1 MLSSKLFCVLFFCLG
16 LSNGWPQFD
25 FMNQMGFGGGFN
37 NGPHPNSR
45 PGSRP
50 NSPLGDIFGNIN
62 GMVKGITDQIGKIA
76 QGLDVNND
84 LGKMAHGPPPP
95 QSEWVEHARRFCRRF
110 PGHPKCRGQLP
121 QFNDIGSMLN
131 GILVDS
137 GKWLP
142 KVPFINIR
150 DPLSGINSD
159 LKNALNGIQVQFG
172 QISQQF
178 ANNIRNI
185 CQQMNCKQQQQKN
198 VQMKQAILK
207 QTVDFEKK
215 VFGNN
220 VADKMNLRFDRTLQ
234 LKQALLEKAQL
245 KGVVAPEDNG
255 VFDKDLLL
263 TETQANFML
272 NELGKGGEGAIPMP
286 GSAKA
291 KRASI
296 FFEQNLI
303 QKWPSTS
310 PIPYTFDSSLDN
322 LDQNDVRGAISEI
335 EQKTCIRFKYFA
347 SPPKGNHINYQKV
360 NSPSFC
366 GLSYI
371 GRVEPANP
379 VYLSFQCG
387 NGRGIAV
394 HETMHALGVNHQH
407 LRMDRDKH
415 IKVDWSN
422 INPQQYDAFVVADS
436 KLYTTYGVKY
446 AYDSIMHYNAY
457 TGAVNIA
464 KPTMIPLVNQQ
475 ANIGL
480 LGQRAKMS
488 NADVEILNKMYC
500 KSAGCD
506 DKNVY
511 CGAWALQDLC
521 NNPNHNVWMRSNCRK
536 SCNFC

>member
-1 MLSSKLFCVLFFCLG
+1 
-16 LSNGWPQFD
+16 
-25 FMNQMGFGGGFN
+25 MGFNGGFN
-37 NGPHPNSR
+37 MGQLPPNSPPGSR
-45 PGSRP
+45 PGSP
-50 NSPLGDIFGNIN
+50 FGEIMGNIG
-62 GMVKGITDQIGKIA
+62 GMMKGLTDQIGKIT

-84 LGKMAHGPPPP
+84 LGKMAGGPPPP
-95 QSEWVEHARRFCRRF
+95 QNEWMEHARRFCRRF
-110 PGHPKCRGQLP
+110 PGHPKCRYNEAEHVWIYSGQLP

-131 GILVDS
+131 GILADT

-150 DPLSGINSD
+150 DPLAGINND
-159 LKNALNGIQVQFG
+159 LRNALAGISVQFG
-172 QISQQF
+172 QISQQI
-178 ANNIRNI
+178 ANNIKNI
-185 CQQMNCKQQQQKN
+185 CQRVNCKQQLQKN
-198 VQMKQAILK
+198 VQMKQDILK
-207 QTVDFEKK
+207 STVAFEKK
-215 VFGNN
+215 IFGND
-220 VADKMNLRFDRTLQ
+220 VADKMNMRFDRTLQ

-272 NELGKGGEGAIPMP
+272 NELGKGGEGAIPLP

-296 FFEQNLI
+296 FFEQNII
-303 QKWPSTS
+303 QKWPITA

-335 EQKTCIRFKYFA
+335 EQKTCIRFKYYA
-347 SPPKGNHINYQKV
+347 TPPRGNHINYQKV

-415 IKVDWSN
+415 IRIDWSN

-436 KLYTTYGVKY
+436 KMYTTYGVKY

-457 TGAVNIA
+457 TAAVNIA

-475 ANIGL
+475 SNIGL

-488 NADVEILNKMYC
+488 VADVEILNKMYC
-500 KSAGCD
+500 KAAGCD

>member
-1 MLSSKLFCVLFFCLG
+1 
-16 LSNGWPQFD
+16 
-25 FMNQMGFGGGFN
+25 
-37 NGPHPNSR
+37 
-45 PGSRP
+45 
-50 NSPLGDIFGNIN
+50 
-62 GMVKGITDQIGKIA
+62 
-76 QGLDVNND
+76 
-84 LGKMAHGPPPP
+84 
-95 QSEWVEHARRFCRRF
+95 
-110 PGHPKCRGQLP
+110 
-121 QFNDIGSMLN
+121 
-131 GILVDS
+131 
-137 GKWLP
+137 
-142 KVPFINIR
+142 
-150 DPLSGINSD
+150 
-159 LKNALNGIQVQFG
+159 
-172 QISQQF
+172 
-178 ANNIRNI
+178 
-185 CQQMNCKQQQQKN
+185 MNCKQQSEQN
-198 VQMKQAILK
+198 VQMKQDILQK
-207 QTVDFEKK
+207 TVAFEKK
-215 VFGNN
+215 IFGND
-220 VADKMNLRFDRTLQ
+220 VADKMNMRFDRTLQ
-234 LKQALLEKAQL
+234 LKQALLEKANL
-245 KGVVAPEDNG
+245 KGVVAPADNG

-263 TETQANFML
+263 TEAQANYML
-272 NELGKGGEGAIPMP
+272 NELGKGGEGAIPQP

-296 FFEQNLI
+296 FFEQNLV
-303 QKWPSTS
+303 QKWPTST

-335 EQKTCIRFKYFA
+335 EQSTCIRFKYMA
-347 SPPKGNHINYQKV
+347 TAPKGNHINYQKV

-457 TGAVNIA
+457 TAAVNIA

-488 NADVEILNKMYC
+488 TADVEILNKMYC
-500 KSAGCD
+500 KPGEPISFFQIRII
-506 DKNVY
+506 
-511 CGAWALQDLC
+511 L
-521 NNPNHNVWMRSNCRK
+521 
-536 SCNFC
+536 

>member
-1 MLSSKLFCVLFFCLG
+1 MIVPTLTFLLLLG
-16 LSNGWPQFD
+16 SSNGWPQFD
-25 FMNQMGFGGGFN
+25 FFNQMGMGGGFN
-37 NGPHPNSR
+37 NGFPPPNSPPGSR
-45 PGSRP
+45 PGSP
-50 NSPLGDIFGNIN
+50 FGEILGNIG
-62 GMVKGITDQIGKIA
+62 GMMTGLTEQIGRITK
-76 QGLDVNND
+76 GLDVNND
-84 LGKMAHGPPPP
+84 LGKMAQGPPPP
-95 QSEWVEHARRFCRRF
+95 QNEWMEHARRFCRRF

-150 DPLSGINSD
+150 DPLAGINAD
-159 LKNALNGIQVQFG
+159 LKNALNGIAVQFG

-178 ANNIRNI
+178 TNNIRDI
-185 CQQMNCKQQQQKN
+185 CSRMNCKQQQQKN
-198 VQMKQAILK
+198 VQMKQDILK
-207 QTVDFEKK
+207 QAVAFEKK
-215 VFGNN
+215 VFGND
-220 VADKMNLRFDRTLQ
+220 VADKMNMRFDRTLQ

-272 NELGKGGEGAIPMP
+272 NELGKGGEGAIPLP

-303 QKWPSTS
+303 QKWPITA

-335 EQKTCIRFKYFA
+335 EQKTCIRFKYYA
-347 SPPKGNHINYQKV
+347 TPPRGNHINYQKV

-407 LRMDRDKH
+407 LRMDRDKY
-415 IKVDWSN
+415 IKIDWSN

-457 TGAVNIA
+457 TAAVNIA

-488 NADVEILNKMYC
+488 VADVEILNKMYC
-500 KSAGCD
+500 KAATCD

-521 NNPNHNVWMRSNCRK
+521 NNPNHNVWMKSNCRK

>member
-1 MLSSKLFCVLFFCLG
+1 MLFIFLLIAG
-16 LSNGWPQFD
+16 NNAQFD
-25 FMNQMGFGGGFN
+25 FLNNMGVGGGW
-37 NGPHPNSR
+37 NGGPPPPGSR
-45 PGSRP
+45 PGS
-50 NSPLGDIFGNIN
+50 PLADIFNNVNGMIN
-62 GMVKGITDQIGKIA
+62 GISHQIGRMA
-76 QGLDVNND
+76 EGLDVNND
-84 LGKMAHGPPPP
+84 LKGLMRGPRP
-95 QSEWVEHARRFCRRF
+95 QGEEWNGHARRFCRRF
-110 PGHPKCRGQLP
+110 PGHPKCRGGLP
-121 QFNDIGSMLN
+121 SFDDISQILN
-131 GILVDS
+131 GIVMDS

-142 KVPFINIR
+142 KVPMINIR
-150 DPLSGINSD
+150 DPLSGISGE
-159 LKNALNGIQVQFG
+159 LRNALGGIALQFG
-172 QISQQF
+172 QIGQQISD
-178 ANNIRNI
+178 NIRGI
-185 CQQMNCKQQQQKN
+185 CQRTNCKAQSSQN
-198 VQMKQAILK
+198 DAIKQAILK
-207 QTVDFEKK
+207 QGVNFEKK
-215 VFGNN
+215 VFGND

-234 LKQALLEKAQL
+234 LKQALLERANL

-255 VFDKDLLL
+255 IFDKDLLL
-263 TETQANFML
+263 TEQQANFML
-272 NELGKGGEGAIPMP
+272 NELGKGGEGAIPEP
-286 GSAKA
+286 GNSRGR
-291 KRASI
+291 RASI
-296 FFEQNLI
+296 FFEENLV
-303 QKWPSTS
+303 QKWPTNA
-310 PIPYTFDSSLDN
+310 PIPYTFDSSLDD
-322 LDQNDVRGAISEI
+322 LDKNDVRGAISEI
-335 EQKTCIRFKYFA
+335 EQKTCIRFKYMPTA
-347 SPPKGNHINYQKV
+347 PRGNHINYQKV

-422 INPQQYDAFVVADS
+422 INPQQYDSFVVADS

-457 TGAVNIA
+457 TAAVNIA

-488 NADVEILNKMYC
+488 SADIEILNKMYC
-500 KSAGCD
+500 KPAGCD

-511 CGAWALQDLC
+511 CGAWALSELC
-521 NNPNHNVWMRSNCRK
+521 NNPNHNVWMKNNCKK